1 MVVGIAPA
9 LIPDIE
15 KIYDVYFSAFKNDP
29 MGALMLSVLF
39 PGGFEGE
46 EFRKAHTQATI
57 DYWSK
62 TDNQYTYKVLDTDIM
77 EIIGMVLADVYFAPR
92 TAEQRVNHG
101 VPWLEG
107 KHRAKAEAI
116 LNPLWEA
123 REKIFGGRP
132 YICE

>member
-39 PGGFEGE
+39 PGGFESE
-46 EFRKAHTQATI
+46 EFRKAHTKATL
-57 DYWSK
+57 DYWGK
-62 TDNQYTYKVLDTDIM
+62 ADNQYTYKVLDTDNM

-92 TAEQRVNHG
+92 TVEQRANHG

-107 KHRAKAEAI
+107 KHRVKAEAI